1 MEPHKYLSPALLFAG
16 SLLGIHAFTWPLY
29 LPDSTFFL
37 FQPDAARALSLLIA
51 TIAVGIIALDISAEV
66 LDSKSVALL
75 GVLSALIAALRLV
88 GAGAIGVEPM
98 WFLLITASFVF
109 GARFGFSLGVISL
122 GVSALL
128 TGGIG
133 PWLPFQMLAAGW
145 IGVFAGGMGALSR
158 SQSLSAQRIIL
169 VAVGIL
175 TSLTFGVLMD
185 LQLWPWIAGTD
196 LQLSYVAGNSI
207 LDNLQRFFAFH
218 FATALAWD
226 LPRALT
232 TSVLIAVTSVP
243 IMKSLRRAQTK
254 LNLTSHVK
262 AQTANARSFQR

>member
-1 MEPHKYLSPALLFAG
+1 MKPSKYLSPLLLSA
-16 SLLGIHAFTWPLY
+16 SSILGIHAFAWPLY

-37 FQPDAARALSLLIA
+37 FQPEAARALSLVIA
-51 TIAVGIIALDISAEV
+51 IVAVGIIALDISADV

-122 GVSALL
+122 GVSALI

-145 IGVFAGGMGALSR
+145 IGLCAGGIGSLAR
-158 SQSLSAQRIIL
+158 SQSFAAQRMI
-169 VAVGIL
+169 VVGVGIF
-175 TSLTFGVLMD
+175 TSLAFGVLMD

-196 LQLSYVAGNSI
+196 LQLSYLAGNSI
-207 LDNLQRFFAFH
+207 GENLQRFFAFH

-226 LPRALT
+226 LPRAIT
-232 TSVLIAVTSVP
+232 TSVLLAITSIP

-254 LNLTSHVK
+254 LNLTSREK
-262 AQTANARSFQR
+262 AQKVNAR

>member
-1 MEPHKYLSPALLFAG
+1 MRLHNYLSPSLLISG
-16 SLLGIHAFTWPLY
+16 SLLGIHAFAWPLY

-37 FQPDAARALSLLIA
+37 FQPDAARALSLGIA
-51 TIAVGIIALDISAEV
+51 LLAIGIVALDINAGV

-75 GVLSALIAALRLV
+75 GVLSALIAALRLI

-122 GVSALL
+122 AVSALL

-133 PWLPFQMLAAGW
+133 PWLPFQMMAAGW
-145 IGVFAGGMGALSR
+145 IGFFAGFIGSFARTS
-158 SQSLSAQRIIL
+158 SHKVQRVILIL
-169 VAVGIL
+169 VGII
-175 TSLTFGVLMD
+175 TSLLFGALMD

-196 LQLSYVAGNSI
+196 LQLSYVAGSS
-207 LDNLQRFFAFH
+207 LADNLQRFVAFH

-226 LPRALT
+226 IPRAIT
-232 TSVLIAVTSVP
+232 TSILIALTSIP
-243 IMKSLRRAQTK
+243 IMKSLQRAQLK
-254 LNLTSHVK
+254 LNFTSHAMQQK
-262 AQTANARSFQR
+262 ANAR

>member
-1 MEPHKYLSPALLFAG
+1 VRVNSHFSPYLLFTATA
-16 SLLGIHAFTWPLY
+16 LGVHAFAWPLY
-29 LPDSTFFL
+29 LPNSTLFL
-37 FQPDAARALSLLIA
+37 FQPEAARALAMLIA
-51 TIAVGIIALDISAEV
+51 AVAIGIIALDISQGV

-98 WFLLITASFVF
+98 WFLLITTAFVL

-122 GVSALL
+122 GISALL

-145 IGVFAGGMGALSR
+145 IGCISGFIGMRARKLSHAR
-158 SQSLSAQRIIL
+158 RRLIL
-169 VAVGIL
+169 VVTGIFA
-175 TSLTFGVLMD
+175 SLFFGALMD
-185 LQLWPWIAGTD
+185 LQLWPWVAGTD
-196 LQLSYVAGNSI
+196 TQLSYLPGITIVE
-207 LDNLQRFFAFH
+207 NLQRFILFH

-226 LPRALT
+226 IPRAIT

-243 IMKSLRRAQTK
+243 IMKSLERAQSK
-254 LNLTSHVK
+254 MNFISHVK
-262 AQTANARSFQR
+262 VQKASAR

>member
-1 MEPHKYLSPALLFAG
+1 MKVGRFLSSTLLLMG
-16 SLLGIHAFTWPLY
+16 SLLGLHAFAWPLY

-37 FQPDAARALSLLIA
+37 FQPDAARAFSLGIA
-51 TIAVGIIALDISAEV
+51 FLAIGIIALDISADV

-98 WFLLITASFVF
+98 WFLLIIASYVF

-122 GVSALL
+122 AVSALL

-145 IGVFAGGMGALSR
+145 IGLFAGFIGSITQAS
-158 SQSLSAQRIIL
+158 SHKVQRLTLIL
-169 VAVGIL
+169 VGIIS
-175 TSLTFGVLMD
+175 SLTFGALMD

-196 LQLSYVAGNSI
+196 LQLSYVPGSQVVE
-207 LDNLQRFFAFH
+207 NLQKFLAFH

-226 LPRALT
+226 IPRAIT
-232 TSVLIAVTSVP
+232 TSILLALTSIP
-243 IMKSLRRAQTK
+243 IVKSLQRAQIK
-254 LNLTSHVK
+254 LNFTSHAMEQK
-262 AQTANARSFQR
+262 ANAQ

>member
-1 MEPHKYLSPALLFAG
+1 MIPRKFFSPLLLSIG
-16 SLLGIHAFTWPLY
+16 SILGMHAFTWPLY
-29 LPDSTFFL
+29 LPNSTFLL
-37 FQPDAARALSLLIA
+37 FQPDAARALSLV
-51 TIAVGIIALDISAEV
+51 IAVVAVGVIALDISAEV

-75 GVLSALIAALRLV
+75 GVLSALIASLRLV

-109 GARFGFSLGVISL
+109 GPRFGFSLGVISL

-133 PWLPFQMLAAGW
+133 PWLPFQMMAAGW
-145 IGVFAGGMGALSR
+145 IGLLAGSIGSLAR
-158 SQSLSAQRIIL
+158 SQSLVAQRIVL
-169 VAVGIL
+169 VAVGIFS
-175 TSLTFGVLMD
+175 SLVFGLLMD

-207 LDNLQRFFAFH
+207 IDNLQRFFAFH

-232 TSVLIAVTSVP
+232 TSVLLAITSVP
-243 IMKSLRRAQTK
+243 IMKSLKRAQIK

-262 AQTANARSFQR
+262 LQKVNAR

>member
-1 MEPHKYLSPALLFAG
+1 MRLRKYLSPSLLISG
-16 SLLGIHAFTWPLY
+16 SLLGIHAFAWPLY

-37 FQPDAARALSLLIA
+37 FQPDAARALSLGIA
-51 TIAVGIIALDISAEV
+51 LLAIGVIALDISTGV

-75 GVLSALIAALRLV
+75 GVLSALIAALRLI

-98 WFLLITASFVF
+98 WYLLITSSFVF

-122 GVSALL
+122 AVSALL

-145 IGVFAGGMGALSR
+145 IGFFAGFIGSVARASAHEVQRAILILVGIIS
-158 SQSLSAQRIIL
+158 SLS
-169 VAVGIL
+169 
-175 TSLTFGVLMD
+175 FGALMD

-196 LQLSYVAGNSI
+196 LQLSYVAGSSV
-207 LDNLQRFFAFH
+207 LDNLQRFAAFH

-226 LPRALT
+226 IPRAIT
-232 TSVLIAVTSVP
+232 TSILIAITSIP
-243 IMKSLRRAQTK
+243 IMKSLQRAQLK
-254 LNLTSHVK
+254 LNFTSHAMQQK
-262 AQTANARSFQR
+262 ANAR